1 MREILSIYLSQGGIQ
16 TGNAYWHLYCLEH
29 GIQFDITM
37 PSDLTIGN
45 GNDSISTVFADTD
58 TSRHVTRV
66 VFLGLDTTVHDEVR
80 KGAFR

>member
-37 PSDLTIGN
+37 PSDLTIGSV
-45 GNDSISTVFADTD
+45 NDSFATVFCRD
-58 TSRHVTRV
+58 RNGQTRTACIIC
-66 VFLGLDTTVHDEVR
+66 GR
-80 KGAFR
+80 